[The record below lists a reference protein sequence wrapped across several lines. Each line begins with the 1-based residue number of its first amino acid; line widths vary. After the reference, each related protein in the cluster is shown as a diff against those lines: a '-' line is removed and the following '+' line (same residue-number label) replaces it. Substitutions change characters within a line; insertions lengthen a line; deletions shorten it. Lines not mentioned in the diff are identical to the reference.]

1 VRVACVVQEHNI
13 MSLVRAQT
21 WTAKSGGEYTNNEAN
36 SKYYASTQLTV
47 PMTTCNETNRGQ
59 YNTQYAK
66 KTKVILSSPKWF
78 S

>member
-1 VRVACVVQEHNI
+1 MRVTCLVQEHKTVP
-13 MSLVRAQT
+13 LVGAQT

-36 SKYYASTQLTV
+36 TTQLTV
-47 PMTTCNETNRGQ
+47 PMTTCNETNQGQ
-59 YNTQYAK
+59 YYNNIQYAK